1 MKQKFLLCF
10 LGVFL
15 ITLGAC
21 SPSKEQPKEQ
31 TKESA
36 KVAAYKPDISFAD
49 AIKQSDEKAVKYYLE
64 HDETPNQLDD
74 DGTPF
79 LVLAA
84 AQDNIK
90 IFQDLL
96 VAKAFMDTKNTKGE
110 NALWTAVNNGN
121 YDIAQLLIILGADV
135 NTANQDNMTPLM
147 AASQNGYILNVE
159 QLLQN
164 GANISVKNNQD
175 KTALDLAKEQ
185 LQKQKSDDEDFQ
197 TYSEIVNMLKEAGQ
211 PVIPAAVKAIATSN
225 IDSFNKVAAQ
235 IKTLPQEKQA
245 RLLLMA
251 SGVCV
256 PNTTQIC
263 HLTSNGKASE
273 FPCIKNISCD
283 KENNAQI
290 IRTLVKNGAPSDGV
304 VYVVAYNS
312 NYNYKVLPLDVST
325 ISYNLQKANPELLVE
340 LMPKL
345 DKCMLALTQIS
356 HPNPDEADDGLYAT
370 YWLKEKCSLSK
381 MNFLGYEIYEKK
393 NRPEVYISNSTDDIL
408 EMEGYTLSKEELI
421 KKLGE
426 PNFIEQKNPSTEILT
441 YRKYVGAY
449 INFKDIDIVDDNY
462 TLKHGVVVKKEDK
475 LVARKLRPY
484 VDREK
489 IAVYENQRGY

>member
-1 MKQKFLLCF
+1 MKQKLLLCF

-31 TKESA
+31 AKESA
-36 KVAAYKPDISFAD
+36 KVSTYKPDISFAD

-84 AQDNIK
+84 AQDNMK

-96 VAKAFMDTKNTKGE
+96 AANAFIDTTNTNGE

-159 QLLQN
+159 QLLKS
-164 GANISVKNNQD
+164 GADINAKNNEN

-185 LQKQKSDDEDFQ
+185 LNNAKDTDDVQ
-197 TYSEIVNMLKEAGQ
+197 TYKEIVSMLKAYSE
-211 PVIPAAVKAIATSN
+211 PVIPAAVKAIAASD
-225 IDSFNKVAAQ
+225 IDIFENLAPR
-235 IKTLPQEKQA
+235 IKDLPKEKQA
-245 RLLLMA
+245 RLLWMA
-251 SGVCV
+251 AGVCV
-256 PNTTQIC
+256 PNTKQIC
-263 HLTSNGKASE
+263 HLDEQLKKTE
-273 FPCIKNISCD
+273 FPCLKNLVCN

-290 IRTLVKNGAPSDGV
+290 IRTLLKNGAPSD
-304 VYVVAYNS
+304 AFAIEDKN
-312 NYNYKVLPLDVST
+312 NLMPPLDADTVS
-325 ISYNLQKANPELLVE
+325 YRLQKANPELLME
-340 LMPKL
+340 LMPEL
-345 DKCMLALTQIS
+345 DTCMLALTQIS
-356 HPNPDEADDGLYAT
+356 HPNPDEADDGLYAA
-370 YWLKEKCSLSK
+370 YWLKENCSLSK
-381 MNFLGYEIYEKK
+381 MNFLGVEFYEQK
-393 NRPEVYISNSTDDIL
+393 NRPTVSILPEKDFNDYISEL
-408 EMEGYTLSKEELI
+408 GLSRDALI

-426 PNFIEQKNPSTEILT
+426 PNFIEQKNASTEILT
-441 YRKYVGAY
+441 YREAKNLDKTNL
-449 INFKDIDIVDDNY
+449 INIVDYNY
-462 TLKHGVVVKKEDK
+462 TLKHGVVINKDEKT
-475 LVARKLRPY
+475 LAYGLRPY

-489 IAVYENQRGY
+489 IAQYETKRGY

>member
-31 TKESA
+31 AKESA
-36 KVAAYKPDISFAD
+36 KVSAYKPDISFAD

-84 AQDNIK
+84 AQDNMK
-90 IFQDLL
+90 IFKALL
-96 VAKAFMDTKNTKGE
+96 EAKAFIDTTNANGE

-121 YDIAQLLIILGADV
+121 YDIADLLIILGADV

-147 AASQNGYILNVE
+147 VASQNGYILNVE

-164 GANISVKNNQD
+164 GADISVKNNQD

-185 LQKQKSDDEDFQ
+185 LQKQESDDEDFQ
-197 TYSEIVNMLKEAGQ
+197 TYSEIVNMLNDAEK
-211 PVIPAAVKAIATSN
+211 PVIPAAVEAIATSN

-245 RLLLMA
+245 RLLYMA
-251 SGVCV
+251 SQVCV

-263 HLTSNGKASE
+263 HLSSNGKATE
-273 FPCIKNISCD
+273 FPCIKNIVCN

-290 IRTLVKNGAPSDGV
+290 IRTLVKNGVPS
-304 VYVVAYNS
+304 NS
-312 NYNYKVLPLDVST
+312 VTLNYAGDLSDTTKLDIFS
-325 ISYNLQKANPELLVE
+325 ISYNLQKSTPELLNE
-340 LMPKL
+340 IMPNL
-345 DKCMLALTQIS
+345 DKCMLALTQMS

-370 YWLKEKCSLSK
+370 YWTQNKCSLNK
-381 MNFLGYEIYEKK
+381 MNILGFQSVNNKK
-393 NRPEVYISNSTDDIL
+393 NKPTITPLTKDAIKEFENLGIT
-408 EMEGYTLSKEELI
+408 KEELT

-426 PNFIEQKNPSTEILT
+426 PNFYQQKDNTTEILS
-441 YRKYVGAY
+441 YRKMYKAPIQKEK
-449 INFKDIDIVDDNY
+449 INIMDDIYFI
-462 TLKHGVVVKKEDK
+462 KHGVVVKYDVKILAFD
-475 LVARKLRPY
+475 VRPY
-484 VDREK
+484 VDRDK
-489 IAVYENQRGY
+489 IAPYETQRGY

>member
-36 KVAAYKPDISFAD
+36 KVSAYKPDISFAD

-64 HDETPNQLDD
+64 QDETPNQLDD
-74 DGTPF
+74 DGNPF

-84 AQDNIK
+84 AQDNMK

-121 YDIAQLLIILGADV
+121 YDIADLLIILGADV

-164 GANISVKNNQD
+164 RADISVKNNQD

-185 LQKQKSDDEDFQ
+185 LQKQKSNDEDFQ
-197 TYSEIVNMLKEAGQ
+197 TYSEVVNMLNEAGK
-211 PVIPAAVKAIATSN
+211 PVIPAAVNAIATSN

-245 RLLLMA
+245 RLLYMA
-251 SGVCV
+251 SQVCA

-263 HLTSNGKASE
+263 HLTSNGKETE
-273 FPCIKNISCD
+273 FPCIKNIACN
-283 KENNAQI
+283 KENNAEI
-290 IRTLVKNGAPSDGV
+290 IRTLVKNDAPS
-304 VYVVAYNS
+304 NS
-312 NYNYKVLPLDVST
+312 VTLNYAGDLSDTTKLDIFSV
-325 ISYNLQKANPELLVE
+325 SYNLQKSNPELLNE
-340 LMPKL
+340 IMPKL
-345 DKCMLALTQIS
+345 DKCMLALTQMS
-356 HPNPDEADDGLYAT
+356 HPNPNEADDGLYAI
-370 YWLKEKCSLSK
+370 YWTENKCSLNK
-381 MNFLGYEIYEKK
+381 MNILGAQVVNNKK
-393 NRPEVYISNSTDDIL
+393 NKPTITPLTKDAIKEFENLGIT
-408 EMEGYTLSKEELI
+408 KEELT

-426 PNFIEQKNPSTEILT
+426 PNFYQQKDKGMEVLT
-441 YRKYVGAY
+441 YREAQKNNIAPNTV
-449 INFKDIDIVDDNY
+449 NIVDDIY
-462 TLKHGVVVKKEDK
+462 FIKHGVAVKKQHKWLAD
-475 LVARKLRPY
+475 RLRPY

-489 IAVYENQRGY
+489 IAKYETQRGY

>member
-1 MKQKFLLCF
+1 MKQKLLLCF

-31 TKESA
+31 AKESA
-36 KVAAYKPDISFAD
+36 KVSTYKPDISFAD

-84 AQDNIK
+84 AQDNMK

-96 VAKAFMDTKNTKGE
+96 AANAFIDTTNTNGE

-159 QLLQN
+159 QLLKS
-164 GANISVKNNQD
+164 GADINAKNNEN

-185 LQKQKSDDEDFQ
+185 LNNAKDTDDVQ
-197 TYSEIVNMLKEAGQ
+197 TYKEIVSMLKAYSE
-211 PVIPAAVKAIATSN
+211 PVIPAAVKAIAASD
-225 IDSFNKVAAQ
+225 IDIFENLAPR
-235 IKTLPQEKQA
+235 IKDLPKEKQA
-245 RLLLMA
+245 RLLWMA
-251 SGVCV
+251 AGVCV
-256 PNTTQIC
+256 PNTKQIC
-263 HLTSNGKASE
+263 HLDEQLKKTE
-273 FPCIKNISCD
+273 FPCLKNLVCN

-290 IRTLVKNGAPSDGV
+290 IRTLLKNGAPSD
-304 VYVVAYNS
+304 AFAIEDKN
-312 NYNYKVLPLDVST
+312 NLMPPLDADT
-325 ISYNLQKANPELLVE
+325 ISYRLQKANPELFVE
-340 LMPKL
+340 LMPEL
-345 DKCMLALTQIS
+345 DTCMLSLTQIS

-370 YWLKEKCSLSK
+370 YWLKENCSLSK
-381 MNFLGYEIYEKK
+381 MNFLGVEFYEQK
-393 NRPEVYISNSTDDIL
+393 NRPTVSIL
-408 EMEGYTLSKEELI
+408 PEKDFNEFIAELGLGKEALI

-426 PNFIEQKNPSTEILT
+426 PNFVEQKNPSTEILT
-441 YRKYVGAY
+441 YREAKNLDKTNL
-449 INFKDIDIVDDNY
+449 INIVDYNY
-462 TLKHGVVVKKEDK
+462 TLKHGVVINKDEKT
-475 LVARKLRPY
+475 LAYGLRPY

-489 IAVYENQRGY
+489 IAQYETKRGY

>member
-21 SPSKEQPKEQ
+21 SPSKEHPKEQ
-31 TKESA
+31 AKESA
-36 KVAAYKPDISFAD
+36 KVSTYKPDISFAD

-84 AQDNIK
+84 AQDNMK
-90 IFQDLL
+90 IFKALL
-96 VAKAFMDTKNTKGE
+96 EAKAFMDTKNTKGE

-121 YDIAQLLIILGADV
+121 YDIANLLIILGADV

-147 AASQNGYILNVE
+147 VASQNGYILNVE
-159 QLLQN
+159 QLLRN
-164 GANISVKNNQD
+164 GADSSAENNEGKN
-175 KTALDLAKEQ
+175 ALSFASEKLAK
-185 LQKQKSDDEDFQ
+185 LKSDDEDFQ
-197 TYSEIVNMLKEAGQ
+197 TYSEIVFMLLDEED
-211 PVIPAAVKAIATSN
+211 PITSVAVKAIALNDIDTFKRN
-225 IDSFNKVAAQ
+225 IHR

-245 RLLLMA
+245 RLLYMA
-251 SGVCV
+251 SQVCT

-263 HLTSNGKASE
+263 HLTNNEKATA
-273 FPCIKNISCD
+273 FPCIKNIACN

-290 IRTLVKNGAPSDGV
+290 IRTLVKNGAPS
-304 VYVVAYNS
+304 NS
-312 NYNYKVLPLDVST
+312 VTLNYAGDLSDTTKLDIFS
-325 ISYNLQKANPELLVE
+325 ISYNLQKSNPELLNE
-340 LMPKL
+340 IMLKL
-345 DKCMLALTQIS
+345 DKCMLALTQMS

-370 YWLKEKCSLSK
+370 YWTQNKCSLNK
-381 MNFLGYEIYEKK
+381 MNILGTQVVNNKK
-393 NRPEVYISNSTDDIL
+393 NKPTITPLTKDAIKEFENLGI
-408 EMEGYTLSKEELI
+408 SKEELT

-426 PNFIEQKNPSTEILT
+426 PNFYQQKDKGMEVLT
-441 YRKYVGAY
+441 YRKAEKNN
-449 INFKDIDIVDDNY
+449 INPNTVNIVDDIY
-462 TLKHGVVVKKEDK
+462 FIKHGVAVKKQHKWLAD
-475 LVARKLRPY
+475 RLRPY

-489 IAVYENQRGY
+489 IAKYENQRGY